1 MNSERR
7 HEGAGRDA
15 ELAEIQALARRLE
28 AVEDLDG
35 LVRLSAGAR
44 FVCPGEAS
52 HGTQEYY
59 RWRALLWFPRTAAL
73 RPLHHEYLPD
83 EPELETEP
91 TGF

>member
-1 MNSERR
+1 MNIERR
-7 HEGAGRDA
+7 QEGAGRDT
-15 ELAEIQALARRLE
+15 ELAEIQALAPRLE

-44 FVCPGEAS
+44 FMCLGEAL
-52 HGTQEYY
+52 HGTQDYY
-59 RWRALLWFPRTAAL
+59 RWRALLWFPRPAAL
-73 RPLHHEYLPD
+73 RPLHHEYLPN